1 MTTKHGKRSSAF
13 IILLLHLE
21 VIGGWSYFSKAFTS
35 SLNAL
40 VVVVADDDDNV
51 VVVVKEEYEIF

>member
-21 VIGGWSYFSKAFTS
+21 VIGWSYFSKTFTS

-40 VVVVADDDDNV
+40 GVVVVDDDDNIV
-51 VVVVKEEYEIF
+51 VVAKEEYEIF